1 MRLLPP
7 LVLLVLSPFV
17 GEFLLGN
24 IEPAPSSWL
33 ASLLPLILL
42 YGGGA
47 LVIREVTRRLG
58 RGYPTMALFAVG
70 YALLEE
76 GIVLGTLF
84 NREFL
89 GLGLLEYGWL
99 PALGTSPVWSGYVL
113 TIHTV
118 WSILVPIV
126 LTEQLFHTR
135 AHRPWL
141 RTPGIILVVVG
152 YLLGAA
158 VIGLGNYLTY
168 QFLPSAAQIVAVLV
182 LVGLCIVGGLLL
194 RPSPGLA
201 GRVLSPWSTAV
212 LTAVCSGLFVFTQDP
227 TGVGWSVPAWLTL
240 AAMILIVTAGSVG
253 VGLAARRAAW
263 TTRHT
268 FAAAA
273 GALVTYCWSGF
284 LVQFSI
290 HGFTTT
296 GLVAQLVFVAVAV
309 GLLIGAWRKLPSAT
323 PA

>member
-7 LVLLVLSPFV
+7 FVLLVLSPFV

-24 IEPAPSSWL
+24 IEPVPSSWL
-33 ASLLPLILL
+33 ASLLPLVLL

-84 NREFL
+84 NRGYL
-89 GLGLLEYGWL
+89 DLGLLEYGWL

-126 LTEQLFHTR
+126 LTEHLFRAR

-141 RTPGIILVVVG
+141 PVPGTITVLVA

-158 VIGLGNYLTY
+158 VVGVGNYFTY
-168 QFLPSAAQIVAVLV
+168 QFLPSGGQIVAVLV
-182 LVGLCIVGGLLL
+182 LVGGCIAIGLVLHPAVRRGL
-194 RPSPGLA
+194 PGEIPSP
-201 GRVLSPWSTAV
+201 RSTAV
-212 LTAVCSGLFVFTQDP
+212 LAAVASSLFVFTQDP
-227 TGVGWSVPAWLTL
+227 VGLGWSVPPAITL
-240 AAMILIVTAGSVG
+240 AAMVLTAGAGAAG
-253 VGLAARRAAW
+253 VALASRRAAW
-263 TTRHT
+263 TARHT
-268 FAAAA
+268 LAAAT
-273 GALVTYCWSGF
+273 GALVTYVWSGF
-284 LVQFSI
+284 FVQFSI
-290 HGFTTT
+290 HGYTTP
-296 GLVAQLVFVAVAV
+296 GLVAQLVFVGIAVA
-309 GLLIGAWRKLPSAT
+309 LLLGAWRQQRTSG
-323 PA
+323 

>member
-1 MRLLPP
+1 M
-7 LVLLVLSPFV
+7 LSPFV

-24 IEPAPSSWL
+24 IEPVPSSWL

-84 NREFL
+84 NREYL

-118 WSILVPIV
+118 WSMLVPIV
-126 LTEQLFHTR
+126 LTEQLFRTR

-141 RTPGIILVVVG
+141 RAPGTVLVIVG

-158 VIGLGNYLTY
+158 VVGFGNYLTY
-168 QFLPSAAQIVAVLV
+168 QFLPSTAQIVAVFV
-182 LVGLCIVGGLLL
+182 LVGGCIASGLLL
-194 RPSPGLA
+194 RPSSGLPG
-201 GRVLSPWSTAV
+201 GVLSPRSTAV

-227 TGVGWSVPAWLTL
+227 TGIGWSVPAWVTL
-240 AAMILIVTAGSVG
+240 GAMILVVTAGAASI
-253 VGLAARRAAW
+253 GLAARRAAW
-263 TTRHT
+263 SAQHT

-273 GALVTYCWSGF
+273 GALITYCWSGF

-296 GLVAQLVFVAVAV
+296 GLIAQLVFVALAVA
-309 GLLIGAWRKLPSAT
+309 LLIAARRQLLSTT